1 MPRSIHHVQPK
12 LKFIP
17 PAFNPLVLRIVQWFL
32 PILLRFRIQPW
43 LPAGISR
50 IETANVEGLVD
61 LYRQFQAG
69 KTRFLMAVRHVEV
82 DDPLCGIYL
91 LSRAV
96 PQVARQRGI
105 SLQYPI
111 YTHFLYERGMPLW
124 AGAWLGW
131 LLSRLGGIP
140 IHRGKRLDRTGLR
153 TARDL
158 FANGKLPMTV
168 APEGATNGHSEIVSP
183 LERGVAQLGFWC
195 VEDLVKAG
203 RSEIVYIVPIG
214 IQYHY
219 VKPSWHKLDLLLSQL
234 EADSGLPVQRIDQ
247 SATLDQEKYYQ
258 RLFRLGEHLLDKME
272 QFYTR
277 FYHQTLPGPNLPATD
292 ESTTPNQLLAA
303 RLQTL
308 LHTAL
313 QIAEDYFGLQAQ
325 GSVIERCRRLEEA
338 GWTYIYREDL
348 QDLKA
353 LSPLDRGLADWIAE
367 EASLRM
373 LHMRL
378 VESFVAVTGTYVLE
392 KPTFER
398 FAETALLMFD
408 MLARIKGDKLP
419 HRPRLGQR
427 WVQITVGEPISV
439 TERWPTYQTS
449 HQAARLAAADLTQ
462 NLQVALKKMISDTPS
477 QLGCVAKI

>member
-1 MPRSIHHVQPK
+1 
-12 LKFIP
+12 
-17 PAFNPLVLRIVQWFL
+17 
-32 PILLRFRIQPW
+32 LLRFRTRAW
-43 LPAGISR
+43 LPSGITR

-69 KTRFLMAVRHVEV
+69 KIRFLMAFRHVEV
-82 DDPLCGIYL
+82 DDPLSGMYL

-96 PQVARQRGI
+96 PKVARQRGI

-111 YTHFLYERGMPLW
+111 HTHFLYERGMPLW

-140 IHRGKRLDRTGLR
+140 IHRGKHLDWTGLR

-158 FANGKLPMTV
+158 LANGKLPMTV
-168 APEGATNGHSEIVSP
+168 APEGGTNGHSEIVSP
-183 LERGVAQLGFWC
+183 LEPGVAQLGFWC

-203 RSEIVYIVPIG
+203 RSEAVYIVPIG
-214 IQYHY
+214 IQYRY
-219 VKPSWHKLDLLLSQL
+219 VKPPWRQLDWLLSQL
-234 EADSGLPVQRIDQ
+234 EADSGLPVQRIEQ
-247 SATLDQEKYYQ
+247 SATPGWEKVYYQ
-258 RLFRLGEHLLDKME
+258 RLFRLGEHLLSKME

-277 FYHQTLPGPNLPATD
+277 FYHQTIPAPNLPATD
-292 ESTTPNQLLAA
+292 ESATPNQMLAA
-303 RLQTL
+303 RLQAL

-313 QIAEDYFGLQAQ
+313 HVTEDYFGLQAQ
-325 GSVIERCRRLEEA
+325 GSLIERCRRLEEA

-348 QDLKA
+348 QDGKA
-353 LSPLDRGLADWIAE
+353 LSPLDQGLADWIAE

-392 KPTFER
+392 KPTVER

-427 WVQITVGEPISV
+427 SVQITVGEPISV
-439 TERWPTYQTS
+439 TDRWPTYQTS
-449 HQAARLAAADLTQ
+449 RKAARKASADLTQ
-462 NLQVALKKMISDTPS
+462 DLQVALEKMISDSHSIKSPKKTS
-477 QLGCVAKI
+477 FAV